1 MQGSNTSSLLF
12 ARPIRS
18 ECDVVCLVHQGNMDV
33 LSESLDIT
41 GDLLAR
47 FGNVMS
53 GYHSQLRVALLP
65 HLEETRPIVRKRAIQ
80 CMGELY
86 CLCGCWLSCAHM
98 LVTESCRVPM
108 HTHTCCL

>member
-1 MQGSNTSSLLF
+1 MQGSNISFLPF

-18 ECDVVCLVHQGNMDV
+18 ECDAVCLVHQGNMDV

-41 GDLLAR
+41 GDLLTR

-53 GYHSQLRVALLP
+53 GYHSQLKVALLP

-80 CMGELY
+80 CMGKLH
-86 CLCGCWLSCAHM
+86 CLCGCQWYCA
-98 LVTESCRVPM
+98 
-108 HTHTCCL
+108 